1 MPNLNL
7 PTNITPGTTATFETD
22 VEAAWAELN
31 LLSRDTGVRDIS
43 ASLIAGRVSSGRLLL
58 WRKNDSVRLI
68 FDQILLPAEA
78 EGQSW
83 QILAGTDF
91 QPFRP
96 MFLST
101 HDWRANTAGNVVR
114 LAHATN
120 GNVLVQFAKAG
131 VPISTVM
138 ESYTSAGWPTTLP
151 GVAA

>member
-7 PTNITPGTTATFETD
+7 PTNITPGTTATFEAD

-31 LLSRDTGVRDIS
+31 LLSRDTGNRDIS
-43 ASLIAGRVSSGRLLL
+43 SSLIAGRVSSGRLLFR
-58 WRKNDSVRLI
+58 RKNDRVRLI

-78 EGQSW
+78 EGLSW

-91 QPFRP
+91 QSFRP
-96 MFLST
+96 DFTST
-101 HDWRANTAGNVVR
+101 HDYRVNSAGNVVR

-120 GNVLVQFAKAG
+120 GNVFVQFAKSGAS
-131 VPISTVM
+131 ISTVM
-138 ESYTSAGWPTTLP
+138 ETYTSAGWPTTLP